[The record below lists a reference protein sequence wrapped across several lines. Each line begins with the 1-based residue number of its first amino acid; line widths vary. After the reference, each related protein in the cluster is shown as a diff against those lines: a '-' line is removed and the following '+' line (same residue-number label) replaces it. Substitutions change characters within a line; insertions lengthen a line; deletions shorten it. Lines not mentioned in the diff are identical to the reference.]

1 MSNNKNDLAE
11 KKSDKLL
18 SPLTHAM
25 EITQKA
31 FEEYKKAA
39 EKLKEKDKVNK

>member
-18 SPLTHAM
+18 APLINAM
-25 EITQKA
+25 KVTEKA
-31 FEEYKKAA
+31 FEEYKKSA
-39 EKLKEKDKVNK
+39 ERLKEKDKK